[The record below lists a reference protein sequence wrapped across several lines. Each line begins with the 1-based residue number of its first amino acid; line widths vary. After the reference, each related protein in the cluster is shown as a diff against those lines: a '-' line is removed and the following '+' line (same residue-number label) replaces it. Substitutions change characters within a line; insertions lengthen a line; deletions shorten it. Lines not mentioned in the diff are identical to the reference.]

1 MLIILL
7 GVDLIR
13 DRRQIDQF
21 ISAELPD
28 EETDPE
34 LFKLVKSHM
43 IHGPCGTINP
53 NCVCMEGGKWV
64 FFFLSNTDFIL
75 TMLASLHH

>member
-1 MLIILL
+1 MLLILR
-7 GVDLIR
+7 GEDRIR

-34 LFKLVKSHM
+34 LFNLVKSHM
-43 IHGPCGTINP
+43 IHGPCGNINP
-53 NCVCMEGGKWV
+53 NCVCMQGGKYVWV
-64 FFFLSNTDFIL
+64 TQNTVVN
-75 TMLASLHH
+75 